1 MQYLFSQQ
9 KCKQWREKM
18 EIFREQ
24 TDPTHF
30 NAPRNA
36 CLTVEGRSCG
46 LRCRCDGM
54 WHIDL
59 PPRVPL
65 QPLTTHTIRGSPG
78 LREADKDLVKF
89 LLPCKGL
96 AGVSDDRH
104 ISGYFC
110 FLPFAGWHYLLSRQP
125 NLLV

>member
-1 MQYLFSQQ
+1 
-9 KCKQWREKM
+9 M

-36 CLTVEGRSCG
+36 CLTEGRSCG
-46 LRCRCDGM
+46 PRCRRDGM

-59 PPRVPL
+59 PPQVPL

-78 LREADKDLVKF
+78 LREAHKDLVKF

-96 AGVSDDRH
+96 AGVSDDTSQV
-104 ISGYFC
+104 ISVSCLLRVGITF
-110 FLPFAGWHYLLSRQP
+110 FLVSPIY
-125 NLLV
+125 